1 MKAYCSPTSNGGK
14 TIVIE
19 SLAEA
24 LEIAREGLVKELH
37 ENEDRVP
44 GSVLKLVSFPRDEER
59 VEETT
64 TVEAYT
70 ANLHRRMANFEKCVS
85 VISVGDPAVNQFVS
99 ETAEALTDLV
109 QEIEPSL
116 RGSYD
121 GFERSEEGVFIA
133 ADLLASGDDRPFFR
147 RRLKQGTDGSSGRA
161 EGYRIILST
170 DTSWFGK
177 PEDNAAV
184 VSALILCLQ
193 RFGPVELWIQQGWL
207 GPGANDGVTLFK
219 LDFTSSFDP
228 SQIIFWCGDPLKDT
242 CFSFEVNMALGRN
255 SGKTA
260 KHPEIPADLFLR
272 GDWMRTFGVNEE
284 FPKMLHTEKLDL
296 MAKWIAATAFRIV
309 SPDDDESD
317 GDTPGEYQGF
327 AGLRFE

>member
-1 MKAYCSPTSNGGK
+1 MKAYRSPTENGGK
-14 TIVIE
+14 TIILE
-19 SLAEA
+19 SLSDALALGREYLAERIRKNNKRA
-24 LEIAREGLVKELH
+24 H
-37 ENEDRVP
+37 
-44 GSVLKLVSFPRDEER
+44 GSVFNVVSFPRDESP

-64 TVEAYT
+64 TCEAYA
-70 ANLHRRMANFEKCVS
+70 ANLQSRIAKFEECAKRILLGEPS
-85 VISVGDPAVNQFVS
+85 LNQTIT
-99 ETAEALTDLV
+99 ETAESLTDLV
-109 QEIEPSL
+109 GEIEPSL

-121 GFERSEEGVFIA
+121 GFERSDEGIFIC
-133 ADLLASGDDRPFFR
+133 ADLLAEGDDRPFFR
-147 RRLKQGTDGSSGRA
+147 RRLSQDTDGDAGRA

-207 GPGANDGVTLFK
+207 GSGGDDGVTLFK

-228 SQIIFWCGDPLKDT
+228 SQIIFWCGDPLKDS

-255 SGKTA
+255 SAKTA

-272 GDWMRTFGVNEE
+272 GDWMRTFGVTEK
-284 FPKMLHTEKLDL
+284 FPILLHTEKLDI

-309 SPDDDESD
+309 SPNNREDKDFDLNSN
-317 GDTPGEYQGF
+317 GQ
-327 AGLRFE
+327 R

>member
-1 MKAYCSPTSNGGK
+1 MKTYESLTANGGK
-14 TIVIE
+14 TIILE

-24 LEIAREGLVKELH
+24 IAIGRESLA
-37 ENEDRVP
+37 ENIRENDHREY
-44 GSVLKLVSFPRDEER
+44 GSTFKVVILQRDEVR
-59 VEETT
+59 IEEPTT
-64 TVEAYT
+64 CEAY
-70 ANLHRRMANFEKCVS
+70 AARLQRRLADFEECAET
-85 VISVGDPAVNQFVS
+85 ISSGNPTLNQTIS
-99 ETAEALTDLV
+99 ETAESLADLV
-109 QEIEPSL
+109 GEIEPSL

-121 GFERSEEGVFIA
+121 GFERSDEGIFVS
-133 ADLLASGDDRPFFR
+133 ADLLAAGDDRPFFR
-147 RRLKQGTDGSSGRA
+147 RRISPDADGSSGRA

-170 DTSWFGK
+170 DTSWFGT

-207 GPGANDGVTLFK
+207 GEGRGDGVTLFK
-219 LDFTSSFDP
+219 LDFKSSFDP
-228 SQIIFWCGDPLKDT
+228 SQIIFWCGDPLKDD

-272 GDWMRTFGVNEE
+272 GDWMRTFGVNEN
-284 FPKMLHTEKLDL
+284 FPVLLHTEKLDV

-309 SPDDDESD
+309 SSTNPQDATFSIN
-317 GDTPGEYQGF
+317 PRNR
-327 AGLRFE
+327 L